1 MGKLLES
8 AELEPRARE
17 LGIDISGEPR
27 TQSASGRSP
36 RAPDHELQ
44 RRVIEAERR
53 NRESRLLGA
62 CGHLRDC
69 IRYQRTFGICRG
81 TLEAMRMCFVPS
93 PTVP

>member
-1 MGKLLES
+1 MAKLLEG
-8 AELEPRARE
+8 AELELRARE

-53 NRESRLLGA
+53 NRESNLWALA
-62 CGHLRDC
+62 VISAIASVISALS
-69 IRYQRTFGICRG
+69 
-81 TLEAMRMCFVPS
+81 AFVA
-93 PTVP
+93 VLWKR